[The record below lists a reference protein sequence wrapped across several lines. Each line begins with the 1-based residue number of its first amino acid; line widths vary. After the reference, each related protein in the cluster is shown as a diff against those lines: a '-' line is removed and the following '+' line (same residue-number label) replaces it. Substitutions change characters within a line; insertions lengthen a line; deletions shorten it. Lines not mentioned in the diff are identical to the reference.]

1 MPRDVI
7 FTIMWLIQ
15 RLNKIQWY
23 LCDLEHNVLI
33 NYELGTRASQVQ
45 CLFMVFILFMN
56 SSSLVS
62 VGVSKYRCG
71 YVGEVVVVVV
81 VVVCGGGVHIS
92 IQIFILFRF
101 KYFLLFF
108 RWILSHNHHFFTLL
122 THKLEIHGCILSI
135 VATDALVLKHQAIS
149 IHSADLV
156 FVVLQL

>member
-62 VGVSKYRCG
+62 VGVSKYRYG
-71 YVGEVVVVVV
+71 YVGVVVVGVVEVVVGVVEVVVVVGVVEV
-81 VVVCGGGVHIS
+81 VVVCVGEVCTFS
-92 IQIFILFRF
+92 I
-101 KYFLLFF
+101 LFF
-108 RWILSHNHHFFTLL
+108 RWILSHDHPFSTL
-122 THKLEIHGCILSI
+122 
-135 VATDALVLKHQAIS
+135 
-149 IHSADLV
+149 
-156 FVVLQL
+156 